1 MARGK
6 RDRGTC
12 IDFCPPVCYNSIK
25 SEVFGVK
32 LTNEE
37 KQAVTAAILRVLAE
51 TPAAT
56 RRQIIDGAML
66 RYAPDMKRPSP
77 AEDEVGAVRSY
88 IGTVLNDLV
97 AKQDVVGADNGYTLT
112 KETPVIVREEQCET
126 AIKRL
131 LAVRPYGKGELYR
144 ALDRHFGTDRTATRE
159 DDCNLHTAAGTVLSR
174 LVKTGVVAFVDG
186 SYRLASA
193 VFDGRNDPL
202 PEAAFKERL
211 LERLHLLGGAFFER
225 FAAGALEK
233 YYLITG
239 REVLTCTITGG
250 SDDGGVDIIID
261 TVDDL
266 GFVERVMVQAKCRD
280 QAQVTEKEVREFF
293 GALTARGGSR
303 GIYITTAGFH
313 PAADRLLKSIPNCV
327 GVDGDKLFE
336 IVKKTAYGI
345 HRTAAGYTFD
355 ETIFGL

>member
-1 MARGK
+1 M
-6 RDRGTC
+6 
-12 IDFCPPVCYNSIK
+12 
-25 SEVFGVK
+25 K

-37 KQAVTAAILRVLAE
+37 KQAVTAAILRVLAD

-56 RRQIIDGAML
+56 RRQIIDGAVA
-66 RYAPDMKRPSP
+66 RYAPGLKKPVP
-77 AEDEVGAVRSY
+77 AEDEIGAVRSY
-88 IGTVLNDLV
+88 VGSVLNDLI
-97 AKQDVVGADNGYTLT
+97 AKQDVARGEDGYELA

-159 DDCNLHTAAGTVLSR
+159 DDCSLHTAAGTVLSR
-174 LVKTGVVAFVDG
+174 LVRTGTVAFVDG
-186 SYRLASA
+186 SYRLAYA

-202 PEAAFKERL
+202 PEAAFKEKL

-233 YYLITG
+233 YFLLTG
-239 REVLTCTITGG
+239 REVLTCEITGG
-250 SDDGGVDIIID
+250 ADDGGVDIIID
-261 TVDDL
+261 TADDL
-266 GFVERVMVQAKCRD
+266 GFTERVMVQAKCRD
-280 QAQVTEKEVREFF
+280 QTQVTEKEVREFF

-303 GIYITTAGFH
+303 GIYITTASFH
-313 PAADRLLKSIPNCV
+313 PGADRLLKSIPNCV
-327 GVDGDKLFE
+327 GVDGDKLFD

-345 HRTAAGYTFD
+345 HKTGAGYTFD
-355 ETIFGL
+355 EAIFGL